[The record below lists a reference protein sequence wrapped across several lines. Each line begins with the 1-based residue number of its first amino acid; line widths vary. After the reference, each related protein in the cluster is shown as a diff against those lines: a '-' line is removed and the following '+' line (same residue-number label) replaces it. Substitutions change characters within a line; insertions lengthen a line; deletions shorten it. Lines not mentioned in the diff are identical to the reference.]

1 MIVNKNH
8 NEGTRETNKTKN
20 RQAIIE
26 AGIRIFIDKGV
37 SETTVRDIIRSTGLA
52 SGTFYN
58 YFNSKEEVLVAIFD
72 DFAKEI
78 GKSVRD
84 ENVQPESF
92 EEFLRIK
99 LTRFFKFVSS
109 KPEIY
114 MIMSNNHNLVNNF
127 SINTPQII
135 LEIDYLKE
143 EISDYIKKGV
153 FPNFDVDLFALVV
166 RPITDSLAQ
175 EMMSQK
181 KLILINILKN
191 VLISLRRV
199 LECKYV
205 SFCCSS

>member
-181 KLILINILKN
+181 KIDIN
-191 VLISLRRV
+191 
-199 LECKYV
+199 KYTEKCINFLTKGLGV
-205 SFCCSS
+205 

>member
-153 FPNFDVDLFALVV
+153 FPNFDVDLFALVL

-181 KLILINILKN
+181 KIDIN
-191 VLISLRRV
+191 
-199 LECKYV
+199 KYTEKCINFLTKGLGV
-205 SFCCSS
+205 

>member
-1 MIVNKNH
+1 MIVNNNH
-8 NEGTRETNKTKN
+8 NESTRETNKTKN

-58 YFNSKEEVLVAIFD
+58 YFNSKEEVLVAIFN

-78 GKSVRD
+78 GKTVRD
-84 ENVQPESF
+84 ENIQPNNF

-153 FPNFDVDLFALVV
+153 FPSFDVDLFALVV

-181 KLILINILKN
+181 KIDIN
-191 VLISLRRV
+191 
-199 LECKYV
+199 KYTEKCINFLTKGLGV
-205 SFCCSS
+205 

>member
-143 EISDYIKKGV
+143 EINDYIKKGV

-181 KLILINILKN
+181 KIDIN
-191 VLISLRRV
+191 
-199 LECKYV
+199 KYTEKCINFLTKGLGV
-205 SFCCSS
+205 

>member
-1 MIVNKNH
+1 MIVNNIH
-8 NEGTRETNKTKN
+8 NNGARQTNKTKN

-26 AGIRIFIDKGV
+26 AGIRVFISKGV

-181 KLILINILKN
+181 KIDIN
-191 VLISLRRV
+191 
-199 LECKYV
+199 KYTEKCINFLTNGLGV
-205 SFCCSS
+205 

>member
-1 MIVNKNH
+1 MIVNNIH
-8 NEGTRETNKTKN
+8 NNGARETNKTKN

-26 AGIRIFIDKGV
+26 AGIRVFISKGV

-58 YFNSKEEVLVAIFD
+58 YFNSKEEVLVAIFN
-72 DFAKEI
+72 DFAKEV
-78 GKSVRD
+78 GKTVRD
-84 ENVQPESF
+84 ENVQPDNF

-109 KPEIY
+109 KPEIF

-143 EISDYIKKGV
+143 EINDYIKKGV

-181 KLILINILKN
+181 KIDIN
-191 VLISLRRV
+191 
-199 LECKYV
+199 KYTEKCINFLMKGLGV
-205 SFCCSS
+205 

>member
-1 MIVNKNH
+1 MIVTNNH
-8 NEGTRETNKTKN
+8 NDGARATNKTKN
-20 RQAIIE
+20 RQAIIK

-109 KPEIY
+109 KPEIF

-153 FPNFDVDLFALVV
+153 FPNFDVELFTLVI

-181 KLILINILKN
+181 KIDIN
-191 VLISLRRV
+191 
-199 LECKYV
+199 KYTEKCIKFLTKGLGV
-205 SFCCSS
+205 

>member
-26 AGIRIFIDKGV
+26 AGIRVFIDKGV

-109 KPEIY
+109 KPQIY

-181 KLILINILKN
+181 KIDIN
-191 VLISLRRV
+191 
-199 LECKYV
+199 KYTEKCINFLTKGLGV
-205 SFCCSS
+205 

>member
-1 MIVNKNH
+1 MIVNNI
-8 NEGTRETNKTKN
+8 NNNGARETNKTKN

-26 AGIRIFIDKGV
+26 AGIRVFISKGV

-58 YFNSKEEVLVAIFD
+58 YFNSKEEVLVAIFN
-72 DFAKEI
+72 DFAKEV
-78 GKSVRD
+78 GKTVRD
-84 ENVQPESF
+84 DNVQPNNF

-109 KPEIY
+109 KPEIF

-143 EISDYIKKGV
+143 EINDYIKKGV
-153 FPNFDVDLFALVV
+153 FPDFDVDLFALVV

-181 KLILINILKN
+181 KIDIN
-191 VLISLRRV
+191 
-199 LECKYV
+199 KYTEKCINFLMKGLGV
-205 SFCCSS
+205 

>member
-1 MIVNKNH
+1 MIVNNNH

-109 KPEIY
+109 KPEIF

-181 KLILINILKN
+181 KIDIN
-191 VLISLRRV
+191 
-199 LECKYV
+199 KYTEKCINFLTKGLGV
-205 SFCCSS
+205 

>member
-1 MIVNKNH
+1 MIVNNIH
-8 NEGTRETNKTKN
+8 NNGARETNKTKN

-26 AGIRIFIDKGV
+26 AGIRVFISKGV

-58 YFNSKEEVLVAIFD
+58 YFNSKEEVLVAIFN
-72 DFAKEI
+72 DFAKEV
-78 GKSVRD
+78 GKTVRD
-84 ENVQPESF
+84 ENVQPDNF

-109 KPEIY
+109 KPEIF

-153 FPNFDVDLFALVV
+153 FPNFDVDLFALVI

-181 KLILINILKN
+181 KIDIN
-191 VLISLRRV
+191 
-199 LECKYV
+199 KYTEKCINFLTKGLGV
-205 SFCCSS
+205 

>member
-1 MIVNKNH
+1 MIVNNNH
-8 NEGTRETNKTKN
+8 NDGARESNKTKN
-20 RQAIIE
+20 RQAIIQ

-78 GKSVRD
+78 GKTVRD
-84 ENVQPESF
+84 DNVQPENF

-109 KPEIY
+109 KPEIF

-153 FPNFDVDLFALVV
+153 FPNFDVELFTLVI

-181 KLILINILKN
+181 KIDIN
-191 VLISLRRV
+191 
-199 LECKYV
+199 KYTEKCIKFLTKGLGV
-205 SFCCSS
+205 

>member
-1 MIVNKNH
+1 MIVNNIH
-8 NEGTRETNKTKN
+8 NNGARETNKTKN

-26 AGIRIFIDKGV
+26 AGIRVFISKGV
-37 SETTVRDIIRSTGLA
+37 SEATVRDIIRSTGLA

-58 YFNSKEEVLVAIFD
+58 YFNSKEEVLVAIFN

-84 ENVQPESF
+84 DNVQPNNF

-109 KPEIY
+109 KPEIF

-143 EISDYIKKGV
+143 EINDYIKKGV

-181 KLILINILKN
+181 KIDIN
-191 VLISLRRV
+191 
-199 LECKYV
+199 KYTEKCINFLTKGLGV
-205 SFCCSS
+205 

>member
-1 MIVNKNH
+1 MIANNNYNDGV
-8 NEGTRETNKTKN
+8 RETNKTKN
-20 RQAIIE
+20 RRLILE
-26 AGIRIFIDKGV
+26 AGIRVFIDKGV
-37 SETTVRDIIRSTGLA
+37 AETTVRDIIRSTGLA

-153 FPNFDVDLFALVV
+153 FPNFDVDLFALVL

-181 KLILINILKN
+181 KIDIN
-191 VLISLRRV
+191 
-199 LECKYV
+199 KYTEKCINFLTKGLGV
-205 SFCCSS
+205 

>member
-1 MIVNKNH
+1 MIVNNIH
-8 NEGTRETNKTKN
+8 NNGAREKNKTKN
-20 RQAIIE
+20 RQAILE
-26 AGIRIFIDKGV
+26 AGIRVFISKGV

-58 YFNSKEEVLVAIFD
+58 YFNSKEEVLVAIFN

-78 GKSVRD
+78 GKTVRD
-84 ENVQPESF
+84 ENVQPNNF

-109 KPEIY
+109 KPEIF

-143 EISDYIKKGV
+143 EINDYIKKGV

-181 KLILINILKN
+181 KIDIN
-191 VLISLRRV
+191 
-199 LECKYV
+199 KYTEKCINFLTKGLGV
-205 SFCCSS
+205 

>member
-84 ENVQPESF
+84 ENAQPESF

-181 KLILINILKN
+181 KIDIN
-191 VLISLRRV
+191 
-199 LECKYV
+199 KYTEKCINFLTNGLGV
-205 SFCCSS
+205 

>member
-1 MIVNKNH
+1 MIVNNIH
-8 NEGTRETNKTKN
+8 NNGARETNKTKN

-26 AGIRIFIDKGV
+26 AGIRVFISKGV

-58 YFNSKEEVLVAIFD
+58 YFNSKEEVLVAIFN
-72 DFAKEI
+72 DFAKEV
-78 GKSVRD
+78 GKTVRD
-84 ENVQPESF
+84 ENVEPDNF

-109 KPEIY
+109 KPEIF

-143 EISDYIKKGV
+143 EINDYIKKGV
-153 FPNFDVDLFALVV
+153 FPNFDVDLFALVI

-181 KLILINILKN
+181 KIDIN
-191 VLISLRRV
+191 
-199 LECKYV
+199 KYTEKCINFLMKGLGV
-205 SFCCSS
+205 

>member
-99 LTRFFKFVSS
+99 LSRFFKFVSS

-181 KLILINILKN
+181 KIDIN
-191 VLISLRRV
+191 
-199 LECKYV
+199 KYTEKCINFLTKGLGV
-205 SFCCSS
+205 

>member
-1 MIVNKNH
+1 MIVTNNY
-8 NEGTRETNKTKN
+8 NDGARATNKTKN
-20 RQAIIE
+20 RQAIIK

-78 GKSVRD
+78 GRTVRD
-84 ENVQPESF
+84 DNVEPKNF

-109 KPEIY
+109 KPEIF

-153 FPNFDVDLFALVV
+153 FPNFDVELLTLVI

-181 KLILINILKN
+181 KIDIN
-191 VLISLRRV
+191 
-199 LECKYV
+199 KYTEKCIKFLTKGLGV
-205 SFCCSS
+205 

>member
-1 MIVNKNH
+1 MTVNKNH

-58 YFNSKEEVLVAIFD
+58 YFNSKEEVLVTIFD

-153 FPNFDVDLFALVV
+153 FPNFDVDLLALVV

-175 EMMSQK
+175 EMISQK
-181 KLILINILKN
+181 KIDIN
-191 VLISLRRV
+191 
-199 LECKYV
+199 KYTEKCV
-205 SFCCSS
+205 NFLTKGLGV

>member
-1 MIVNKNH
+1 MIVNNIH
-8 NEGTRETNKTKN
+8 NSGARETNKTKN

-26 AGIRIFIDKGV
+26 AGIRVFISKGV

-58 YFNSKEEVLVAIFD
+58 YFNSKEEVLVAIFN

-78 GKSVRD
+78 GKTVRD
-84 ENVQPESF
+84 ENIQPNNF

-109 KPEIY
+109 KPEIF
-114 MIMSNNHNLVNNF
+114 MIMSNNYNLVNNF

-143 EISDYIKKGV
+143 EINDYIKKGV

-181 KLILINILKN
+181 KIDIN
-191 VLISLRRV
+191 
-199 LECKYV
+199 KYTEKCINFLMKGLGV
-205 SFCCSS
+205 

>member
-78 GKSVRD
+78 GRTVRD
-84 ENVQPESF
+84 DNVEPKNF

-109 KPEIY
+109 KPEIF

-153 FPNFDVDLFALVV
+153 FPNFDVELFTLVI

-181 KLILINILKN
+181 KIDIN
-191 VLISLRRV
+191 
-199 LECKYV
+199 KYTEKCINFLTKGLGV
-205 SFCCSS
+205 

>member
-1 MIVNKNH
+1 MIVTNNH
-8 NEGTRETNKTKN
+8 NDGARATNKTKN
-20 RQAIIE
+20 RQAIIK

-78 GKSVRD
+78 GRTVRD
-84 ENVQPESF
+84 DNVEPKNF

-109 KPEIY
+109 KPEIF

-153 FPNFDVDLFALVV
+153 FPNFDVELLTLVI

-181 KLILINILKN
+181 KIDIN
-191 VLISLRRV
+191 
-199 LECKYV
+199 KYTEKCIKFLTKGLGV
-205 SFCCSS
+205 

>member
-1 MIVNKNH
+1 MIVNNNH

-181 KLILINILKN
+181 KIDIN
-191 VLISLRRV
+191 
-199 LECKYV
+199 KYTEKCINFLTKGLGV
-205 SFCCSS
+205 

>member
-1 MIVNKNH
+1 MIITNNH
-8 NEGTRETNKTKN
+8 NDGARATNKTKN
-20 RQAIIE
+20 RQAIIK

-109 KPEIY
+109 KPEIF

-181 KLILINILKN
+181 KIDIN
-191 VLISLRRV
+191 
-199 LECKYV
+199 KYTEKCIKFLTKGLGV
-205 SFCCSS
+205 